1 MPWTVQLYSML
12 RLYVAIVGHTN
23 QLIIAKEE
31 YNQSPGK
38 ARHHDHGINHGHL
51 TVMALWKLANEP
63 VAY

>member
-1 MPWTVQLYSML
+1 ML